1 MTDVAFT
8 PTFVLSMRG
17 PSVTT
22 EKPKVRIAL
31 ILVSVAFL
39 VLFLLLP
46 LAAVFYEALHKGVGT
61 YFTSLVEPDALA
73 AIKLTLLVAAIALP
87 ANVVFGLAASWA
99 IAKFEF
105 PGKSILNTLIDLP
118 FSVSPVISGLIYVL
132 LFGAQGYLGS
142 FLKSEGI
149 QIIFAVPGI
158 VLATVFVTF
167 PFVARELVPLMQEQ
181 GTQDEEAALSLGA
194 SGWKT
199 FFKVTLPNIR
209 WALLYGV
216 VLCNAR
222 AMGEFGAV
230 SVVSGHIRGKT
241 NTMPLHVEI
250 LYNEYNYAAAFAVAS
265 LLALLALVTLV
276 IKVGLE
282 WRYADQ
288 IAASRRH

>member
-1 MTDVAFT
+1 M
-8 PTFVLSMRG
+8 
-17 PSVTT
+17 
-22 EKPKVRIAL
+22 
-31 ILVSVAFL
+31 
-39 VLFLLLP
+39 
-46 LAAVFYEALHKGVGT
+46 
-61 YFTSLVEPDALA
+61 
-73 AIKLTLLVAAIALP
+73 
-87 ANVVFGLAASWA
+87 FGLAASWA

-105 PGKSILNTLIDLP
+105 TGKSILNTLIDLP
-118 FSVSPVISGLIYVL
+118 FSVSPVISGLNYVL
-132 LFGAQGYLGS
+132 LFGAQGYFGAYLYS
-142 FLKSEGI
+142 HNI
-149 QIIFAVPGI
+149 QIIFALPGI
-158 VLATVFVTF
+158 VLATIFVTF

-181 GTQDEEAALSLGA
+181 GRQDEEAALSLGA

-250 LYNEYNYAAAFAVAS
+250 LYNEYNFAAAFAVAS

-276 IKVGLE
+276 IKVALE
-282 WRYADQ
+282 WGYADQ
-288 IAASRRH
+288 IAAARRH